1 MNVLYIY
8 INQLTIE
15 YFPLFVI
22 QVTKLISLS
31 ILVLIAL
38 ILLSK
43 YKLIDL
49 ISTCKIYV
57 KKPILYNM
65 FSS

>member
-1 MNVLYIY
+1 MNVLYTY

-49 ISTCKIYV
+49 INTCKIYV